1 MYTQIHQN
9 YHHIETSQLI
19 YFGNQLTGFYMM
31 ETLAFNEL
39 TENYVIVQRLQIPH
53 IMFQETV
60 TFQHRNNCS
69 ESLFS

>member
-1 MYTQIHQN
+1 
-9 YHHIETSQLI
+9 
-19 YFGNQLTGFYMM
+19 MM

-39 TENYVIVQRLQIPH
+39 SENYVIVQRLQIPH

>member
-1 MYTQIHQN
+1 
-9 YHHIETSQLI
+9 
-19 YFGNQLTGFYMM
+19 MM

-39 TENYVIVQRLQIPH
+39 TENYVIVQRLQIHH

-69 ESLFS
+69 ESVFS